1 MTDAAVLRLV
11 VSLIFVVLLILA
23 IAWLSRKSGWLR
35 PKANQAI
42 KILSV
47 QSVGT
52 RAHVA
57 MLEVEDARLVV
68 GITGNQISL
77 LHTLPPSA
85 PSPTEPAP
93 ATATGFHAILSKTLK
108 RH

>member
-23 IAWLSRKSGWLR
+23 IAWISRKSGWIR
-35 PKANQAI
+35 PKANQAL

-57 MLEVEDARLVV
+57 ILEVEDARLVV
-68 GITGNQISL
+68 GITGNQINL
-77 LHTLPPSA
+77 LHTLPPAA
-85 PSPTEPAP
+85 PSLAEPAP
-93 ATATGFHAILSKTLK
+93 PVATGFHAILSRTLK